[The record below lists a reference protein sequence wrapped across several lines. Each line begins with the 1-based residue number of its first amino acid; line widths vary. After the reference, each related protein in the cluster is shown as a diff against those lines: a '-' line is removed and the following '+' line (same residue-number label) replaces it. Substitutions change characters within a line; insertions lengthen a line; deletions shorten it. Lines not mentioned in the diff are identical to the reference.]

1 MLKYW
6 QLEHG
11 NDIYLSGSQLR
22 VLASTVSPDNREN
35 VELVNL
41 KVKAGYTAGY
51 NDPEFIRSLPTFH
64 LPFLS
69 SDRKYRAF
77 QVDGDS
83 MLPVKH
89 GAYVIGEYLQ
99 DWRSIKDGYP
109 YMFLLKEEGAVFK
122 VAYNQIRTRK
132 NVLLKSLNPI
142 FEPYEVSINEVMEV
156 CKYVYYF
163 TDEVPQNL
171 SANEAIMHRLTKIEE
186 RLVSNTN

>member
-1 MLKYW
+1 
-6 QLEHG
+6 
-11 NDIYLSGSQLR
+11 
-22 VLASTVSPDNREN
+22 
-35 VELVNL
+35 
-41 KVKAGYTAGY
+41 
-51 NDPEFIRSLPTFH
+51 
-64 LPFLS
+64 
-69 SDRKYRAF
+69 
-77 QVDGDS
+77 
-83 MLPVKH
+83 
-89 GAYVIGEYLQ
+89 
-99 DWRSIKDGYP
+99 
-109 YMFLLKEEGAVFK
+109 MFLLKEEGAVFK